1 MLDSLWKKLKS
12 SMVQQLKVLVP
23 IMAARTRKRVPKESK
38 DIHMA
43 VIDVILKEIETER
56 EC

>member
-43 VIDVILKEIETER
+43 VINVVLKEIETER